1 MVNIDKTQIGL
12 AGEYYV
18 LAQLSA
24 RGFIATLT
32 LGNTKG
38 VDILVTNQ
46 DINKLFKVEVK
57 TTFNKPG
64 HTWLFSDKL
73 MYSWPMS
80 KKHESIKDDKLIYC
94 FVNISDVDIL
104 PKFFLV
110 PSKDVANYVKW
121 QHQFWLDSKKHKV
134 RDTSM
139 RNFRIEVDDPN
150 GYENNWDIF
159 K

>member
-1 MVNIDKTQIGL
+1 MANLDKTQIGL

-46 DINKLFKVEVK
+46 EINKLFKVEVK
-57 TTFNKPG
+57 TTIGKPRIER
-64 HTWLFSDKL
+64 LFSNRP
-73 MYSWPMS
+73 MYIWPMS
-80 KKHESIKDDKLIYC
+80 KKHEAILDEKLIYC
-94 FVNISDVDIL
+94 FVHMTEVDKL
-104 PKFFLV
+104 PKFFLI
-110 PSKDVANYVKW
+110 PSKDVAAYVKW
-121 QHQFWLDSKKHKV
+121 QHEYWLKTRKNKV
-134 RDTSM
+134 KETTM

-150 GYENNWDIF
+150 SYENNWDIF